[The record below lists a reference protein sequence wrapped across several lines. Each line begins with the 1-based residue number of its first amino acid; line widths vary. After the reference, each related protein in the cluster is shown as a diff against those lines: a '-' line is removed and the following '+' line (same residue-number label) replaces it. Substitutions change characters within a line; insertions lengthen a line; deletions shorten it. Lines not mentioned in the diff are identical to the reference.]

1 VLVVVLLTGA
11 PWLAAVQ
18 AVVFGVGAF
27 GGMRRAPYGLLF
39 RTMVAP
45 RLGPVRERE
54 PEPPLRFAQLVGFV
68 FVVVGTAGYLLGV
81 PVIGAVAI
89 GFALVA
95 ALLNAAVGFCLGCE
109 LHLVLRRA
117 LTARSV

>member
-1 VLVVVLLTGA
+1 
-11 PWLAAVQ
+11 
-18 AVVFGVGAF
+18 
-27 GGMRRAPYGLLF
+27 
-39 RTMVAP
+39 
-45 RLGPVRERE
+45 
-54 PEPPLRFAQLVGFV
+54 VGFV

-109 LHLVLRRA
+109 LHLILRRA